1 MAPLNKPED
10 WTNFQL
16 TMEMETAGTGQIH
29 KDVKRASQMAG
40 KAISLSV
47 WLHSQ
52 L

>member
-10 WTNFQL
+10 WTNL
-16 TMEMETAGTGQIH
+16 ELSTEMETAGAGQIH
-29 KDVKRASQMAG
+29 KDVKRALQMAG

-47 WLHSQ
+47 WLDSS